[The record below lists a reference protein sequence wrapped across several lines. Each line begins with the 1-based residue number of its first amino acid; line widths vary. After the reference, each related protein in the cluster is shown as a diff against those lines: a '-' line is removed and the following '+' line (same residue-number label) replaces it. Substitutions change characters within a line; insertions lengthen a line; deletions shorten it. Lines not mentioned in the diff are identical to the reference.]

1 MASHSMISRLLG
13 PGFTLLLSAF
23 LLIASVL
30 LSRAAG
36 NDELF
41 GDFYSALIL
50 LNVIGIS
57 LLALMSAFQIW
68 RLIGQF
74 RARVLGSRLT
84 LRFVGTF
91 AVLALIP
98 LAVVY
103 YFAVQ
108 FLSRGIDSWFDVQI
122 EQALDDALLLGRS
135 SLESIKLDV
144 VDQLRDDA
152 DNIQRAESNFEV
164 FQLLDELRQANDFEE
179 MSLHSMSGEILASS
193 SRDSISLIPDVPDER
208 VIRQLRQGKVYSEI
222 EPIAGG
228 GLQLRVAIRMAG
240 RQVGEIGRVL
250 QILNPLPLRYSRLA
264 ESVESASAEYEKLQY
279 LRRPLTFSFVLTLS
293 LVTLMTLLI
302 ALLIAIY
309 LARRLVAPLRD
320 LAEGTQAVAQGD
332 YGKQLPVTSGDELG
346 VLVSS
351 FNRMTQE
358 ISSAQTAVRNSQFEA
373 EKQSAYLETVLAHL
387 SAGVMS
393 FDGARQLRTHNAA
406 AERILHTLLGSFVES
421 SIAEMIKALPTIEPL
436 LNMIDQG
443 ISDDV
448 SEWQKEISINS
459 PLGQQTLVCSGT
471 KLSGAETESGCV
483 VVFDDATALIKAQR
497 DAAWGEVARRLAH
510 EIKNPLTPIQ
520 LSAERIRRRY
530 LDKVEK
536 DDREILDRATRTI
549 TQQVESM
556 KSMVNAF
563 SDYAQPVISRPKRL
577 DINTLIRDITELHI
591 AHLTKIRFLF
601 DLADDLPLVMTDP
614 AGIRQV
620 LNNLIIN
627 ASDALGDKGGE
638 LKLRTRIDPVKDN
651 LLVLELQDNGP
662 GFPAELLDRIFE
674 PYVTT
679 KTSGSGLGLP
689 ISRRIIEENSGT
701 MRAANL
707 PKGGAVVII
716 QLPVTPSQ
724 GTSIDER
731 QGKRE

>member
-1 MASHSMISRLLG
+1 MISRLLG

-30 LSRAAG
+30 LSRAAV

-74 RARVLGSRLT
+74 RAKVLGSRLT

-135 SLESIKLDV
+135 SLESIKFDV
-144 VDQLRDDA
+144 VDQLHDDA
-152 DNIQRAESNFEV
+152 DKLRNAESNFEI
-164 FQLLDELRQANDFEE
+164 FLLLEELRQASDFDE

-193 SRDSISLIPDVPDER
+193 SKDSISLIPDVPDQR
-208 VIRQLRQGKVYSEI
+208 VIRRLREGDVYSEI
-222 EPIAGG
+222 EPIASGG
-228 GLQLRVAIRMAG
+228 MQLRVAVLISG
-240 RQVGEIGRVL
+240 QQVGDTDRVL
-250 QILNPLPLRYSRLA
+250 QVLDPLPLPYSRLG
-264 ESVESASAEYEKLQY
+264 ENVESASAEYEKLQY

-387 SAGVMS
+387 SSGVMS
-393 FDGARQLRTHNAA
+393 FDNNRQLRTHNAA
-406 AERILHTLLGSFVES
+406 AERILHTLLGTFVES
-421 SIAEMIKALPTIEPL
+421 SIAEMIKALPAAEPL

-471 KLSGAETESGCV
+471 KLSGTETESGCV

-530 LDKVEK
+530 LDKIEK

-549 TQQVESM
+549 AQQVESM

-563 SDYAQPVISRPKRL
+563 SDYAQPVISRPRRL
-577 DINTLIRDITELHI
+577 DINTLIRDITELHV
-591 AHLTKIRFLF
+591 AHLTRIRFLF
-601 DLADDLPLVMTDP
+601 DLADDLPQIMTDP

-638 LKLRTRIDPVKDN
+638 LKLSTRIDHAKDN

-662 GFPAELLDRIFE
+662 GFPAKLLDRIFE

-689 ISRRIIEENSGT
+689 ISRRIIEENGGT
-701 MRAANL
+701 MRATNL
-707 PKGGAVVII
+707 PKGGAIVII
-716 QLPVTPSQ
+716 HLPVAQSQ
-724 GTSIDER
+724 GASIDDR

>member
-1 MASHSMISRLLG
+1 MISRLLG
-13 PGFTLLLSAF
+13 PSFTLLLSAF

-50 LNVIGIS
+50 LNVVGIS

-74 RARVLGSRLT
+74 RAKVLGSRLT

-152 DNIQRAESNFEV
+152 DKIERAESNFEV
-164 FQLLDELRQANDFEE
+164 FQLLDELRQANNFEE
-179 MSLHSMSGEILASS
+179 MSLHSLSGEILASS
-193 SRDSISLIPDVPDER
+193 SRDSISLIPDVPDKR

-228 GLQLRVAIRMAG
+228 GLQLRVAIRIAG
-240 RQVGEIGRVL
+240 REVGNIDRVL
-250 QILNPLPLRYSRLA
+250 QVLDPLPLRYSRLG

-358 ISSAQTAVRNSQFEA
+358 ISSAQTEVRNSQYEA

-387 SAGVMS
+387 SSGVMS
-393 FDGARQLRTHNAA
+393 FDNDRRLRTHNAA
-406 AERILHTLLGSFVES
+406 AERILHTVLDTFVES
-421 SIAEMIKALPTIEPL
+421 SIFEMIKALPSAEPL
-436 LNMIDQG
+436 LNMIDQS
-443 ISDDV
+443 INDDV
-448 SEWQKEISINS
+448 SEWQKEIRINS
-459 PLGQQTLVCSGT
+459 PLGPQTLVCSGT
-471 KLSGAETESGCV
+471 KLSGTKSESGYV

-530 LDKVEK
+530 LDKIEE

-549 TQQVESM
+549 VQQVESM

-577 DINTLIRDITELHI
+577 DINMLILDITELHVT
-591 AHLTKIRFLF
+591 HLTRIRFLF

-638 LKLRTRIDPVKDN
+638 LILRTRINLVNDN
-651 LLVLELQDNGP
+651 ILILELQDNGP
-662 GFPAELLDRIFE
+662 GFPADLLDRIFE

-689 ISRRIIEENSGT
+689 ISRRIIEESGGAI
-701 MRAANL
+701 RATNL

-716 QLPVTPSQ
+716 HLPVTQ
-724 GTSIDER
+724 D
-731 QGKRE
+731 

>member
-1 MASHSMISRLLG
+1 MISRLLG

-152 DNIQRAESNFEV
+152 DKIQRAESNFEV

-240 RQVGEIGRVL
+240 RQVGDIGRVL
-250 QILNPLPLRYSRLA
+250 QVLDPLPLRYSRLA

-387 SAGVMS
+387 SSGVMS

-406 AERILHTLLGSFVES
+406 AERILHTLLGTFVES
-421 SIAEMIKALPTIEPL
+421 SIAEMIKALPTVEPL

-483 VVFDDATALIKAQR
+483 VVFDDATTLIKAQR

-549 TQQVESM
+549 AQQVESM

-591 AHLTKIRFLF
+591 AHLTRIRFLF

>member
-1 MASHSMISRLLG
+1 MISRLLG

-152 DNIQRAESNFEV
+152 DKIQRAESNFEV

-250 QILNPLPLRYSRLA
+250 QVLNPLPLRYSRLA

-387 SAGVMS
+387 SSGVMS

-406 AERILHTLLGSFVES
+406 AERILHTLLGTFVES
-421 SIAEMIKALPTIEPL
+421 SIAEMIKALPAVEPL

-549 TQQVESM
+549 AQQVESM

-563 SDYAQPVISRPKRL
+563 SDYAQPVISRPRRL
-577 DINTLIRDITELHI
+577 DINTLIRDITELHV
-591 AHLTKIRFLF
+591 AHLTRIRFLF

-638 LKLRTRIDPVKDN
+638 LKLSTRIDPVKDN

-689 ISRRIIEENSGT
+689 ISRRIIEENGGT
-701 MRAANL
+701 MRATNL

>member
-1 MASHSMISRLLG
+1 MISRLLG

-30 LSRAAG
+30 LSRAAV

-50 LNVIGIS
+50 LNVIGIG
-57 LLALMSAFQIW
+57 LLALMNAFQIW

-74 RARVLGSRLT
+74 RAKVLGSRLT

-91 AVLALIP
+91 AVLSLIP

-135 SLESIKLDV
+135 SLESIKFDV
-144 VDQLRDDA
+144 VDQLHDDA
-152 DNIQRAESNFEV
+152 DKLRNAESNFEI
-164 FQLLDELRQANDFEE
+164 FLLLEELRQASDFDE

-193 SRDSISLIPDVPDER
+193 SKDSISLIPDVPDQR
-208 VIRQLRQGKVYSEI
+208 VIRRLREGDVYSEI

-228 GLQLRVAIRMAG
+228 GMQLRVAVLIAG
-240 RQVGEIGRVL
+240 QQVGDTDRVL
-250 QILNPLPLRYSRLA
+250 QVLDPLPLPYSRLG
-264 ESVESASAEYEKLQY
+264 ENVESASAEYEKLQY

-302 ALLIAIY
+302 ALLVAIY
-309 LARRLVAPLRD
+309 LARRLVAPLRE

-387 SAGVMS
+387 SSGVMS
-393 FDGARQLRTHNAA
+393 FDNNRQLRTYNAA
-406 AERILHTLLGSFVES
+406 AERILHTLLGTFVES
-421 SIAEMIKALPTIEPL
+421 SIAEMIKALPAAEPL
-436 LNMIDQG
+436 LSMIDQG

-459 PLGQQTLVCSGT
+459 PVGQQTLVCSGT
-471 KLSGAETESGCV
+471 KLSGTETESGCV

-530 LDKVEK
+530 LDKIEK

-549 TQQVESM
+549 AQQVESM

-563 SDYAQPVISRPKRL
+563 SDYAQPVISRPRRL
-577 DINTLIRDITELHI
+577 DINTLIRDITELHVT
-591 AHLTKIRFLF
+591 HLTRIRFLF
-601 DLADDLPLVMTDP
+601 DLADDLPQIMTDP

-638 LKLRTRIDPVKDN
+638 LKLSTRIDHAKDN

-662 GFPAELLDRIFE
+662 GFPAKLLDRIFE

-689 ISRRIIEENSGT
+689 ISRRIIEENGGT
-701 MRAANL
+701 MRATNL
-707 PKGGAVVII
+707 PKGGAIVII
-716 QLPVTPSQ
+716 HLPVAQSQ
-724 GTSIDER
+724 GASIDDR

>member
-152 DNIQRAESNFEV
+152 DKIQRAESNFEV

-228 GLQLRVAIRMAG
+228 GLQLRVAIRMSG
-240 RQVGEIGRVL
+240 RQVGDIGRVL
-250 QILNPLPLRYSRLA
+250 QVLDPLPLRYSRLA

-387 SAGVMS
+387 SSGVMS
-393 FDGARQLRTHNAA
+393 FDSNRQLRTHNAA
-406 AERILHTLLGSFVES
+406 AERILHTLLGTFVES
-421 SIAEMIKALPTIEPL
+421 SIAEMIKALPAAEPL
-436 LNMIDQG
+436 LNMIGQG

-549 TQQVESM
+549 AQQVESM

-563 SDYAQPVISRPKRL
+563 SDYAQPVISRPRRL
-577 DINTLIRDITELHI
+577 DINTLIRDITELHV
-591 AHLTKIRFLF
+591 AHLTRIRFLF

-638 LKLRTRIDPVKDN
+638 LKLSTRIDYAKDN

>member
-1 MASHSMISRLLG
+1 MISRLLG

-84 LRFVGTF
+84 LRFVGAF

-293 LVTLMTLLI
+293 LVALMTLLI

-387 SAGVMS
+387 SSGVMS

-406 AERILHTLLGSFVES
+406 AERILHTLLGTFVES
-421 SIAEMIKALPTIEPL
+421 SIAEMIKALPTVEPL

-591 AHLTKIRFLF
+591 AHLTRIRFLF

>member
-1 MASHSMISRLLG
+1 MISRLLG

-74 RARVLGSRLT
+74 RAKVLGSRLT

-152 DNIQRAESNFEV
+152 DKIQRAESNFEV

-208 VIRQLRQGKVYSEI
+208 VIRQLRQGRVYSEI

-228 GLQLRVAIRMAG
+228 GLQLRVAIRIAG
-240 RQVGEIGRVL
+240 RQVRDIDRVL
-250 QILNPLPLRYSRLA
+250 QVLDPLPLRYSRLG

-387 SAGVMS
+387 SSGVMS
-393 FDGARQLRTHNAA
+393 FDNNRQLRTHNAA
-406 AERILHTLLGSFVES
+406 AERILHTLLGTFVES
-421 SIAEMIKALPTIEPL
+421 SIAEMIKALPAAEPL

-471 KLSGAETESGCV
+471 KLSGTETESGCV

-530 LDKVEK
+530 LDKIEK

-549 TQQVESM
+549 AQQVESM

-563 SDYAQPVISRPKRL
+563 SDYAQPVISRPRRL
-577 DINTLIRDITELHI
+577 DVNTLIRDITELHV
-591 AHLTKIRFLF
+591 AHLTRIRFLF
-601 DLADDLPLVMTDP
+601 DLADDLPQIMTDP

-638 LKLRTRIDPVKDN
+638 LKLSTRIDHAKDN

-662 GFPAELLDRIFE
+662 GFPAKLLDRIFE

-689 ISRRIIEENSGT
+689 ISRRIIEENGGT
-701 MRAANL
+701 MRATNL

-716 QLPVTPSQ
+716 HLPVAQSQ
-724 GTSIDER
+724 GASIDDR

>member
-1 MASHSMISRLLG
+1 MISRLLG

-358 ISSAQTAVRNSQFEA
+358 ISSAQTAVRTSQFEA

-387 SAGVMS
+387 SSGVMS

-406 AERILHTLLGSFVES
+406 AERILHTLLGTFVES
-421 SIAEMIKALPTIEPL
+421 SIAEMIKALPAVEPL

-483 VVFDDATALIKAQR
+483 VVFDDATTLIKAQR

-549 TQQVESM
+549 AQQVESM

-563 SDYAQPVISRPKRL
+563 SDYAQPVISRPRRL
-577 DINTLIRDITELHI
+577 DINTLIRDITDLHV
-591 AHLTKIRFLF
+591 AHLTRIRFLF
-601 DLADDLPLVMTDP
+601 DLADNLPLVMTDP

-662 GFPAELLDRIFE
+662 GFPAKLLDRIFE

>member
-1 MASHSMISRLLG
+1 MISRLLG

-152 DNIQRAESNFEV
+152 DKIQRAESNFEV

-240 RQVGEIGRVL
+240 RQVGDIGRVL
-250 QILNPLPLRYSRLA
+250 QVLDPLPLRYSRLA

-358 ISSAQTAVRNSQFEA
+358 ISSAQTAVRTSQFEA

-387 SAGVMS
+387 SSGVMS

-406 AERILHTLLGSFVES
+406 AERILHTLLGTFVES
-421 SIAEMIKALPTIEPL
+421 SIAEMIKALPAAEPL

-549 TQQVESM
+549 AQQVESM

-591 AHLTKIRFLF
+591 AHLTRIRFLF

-638 LKLRTRIDPVKDN
+638 LKLSTRIDPVKDN

>member
-1 MASHSMISRLLG
+1 MISQLLG

-50 LNVIGIS
+50 LNVIGIG

-152 DNIQRAESNFEV
+152 DKIQNAGSSFEV
-164 FQLLDELRQANDFEE
+164 FQLLDELRQASDFEE
-179 MSLHSMSGEILASS
+179 MSLHSMSGKILASS
-193 SRDSISLIPDVPDER
+193 SKDAISLIPNVPDER
-208 VIRQLRQGKVYSEI
+208 VIRQLRQGKVYSEM

-228 GLQLRVAIRMAG
+228 GLQLRVAIRITG
-240 RQVGEIGRVL
+240 RQVGDTDRVL
-250 QILNPLPLRYSRLA
+250 LVIDPLPLRYSRLGQ
-264 ESVESASAEYEKLQY
+264 SVEAAYAEYEKLQY

-302 ALLIAIY
+302 SLLIAIY

-358 ISSAQTAVRNSQFEA
+358 ISSAQTAVRNSQIEA
-373 EKQSAYLETVLAHL
+373 EKQRAYLETVLAHL
-387 SAGVMS
+387 SSGVMS
-393 FDGARQLRTHNAA
+393 FDSHRQLRTHNAA
-406 AERILHTLLGSFVES
+406 AERILHTPLGTFVES
-421 SIAEMIKALPTIEPL
+421 SIAEMINALPTAKPL

-459 PLGQQTLVCSGT
+459 PLGPQTLVCSST
-471 KLSGAETESGCV
+471 KLSGTETESGCV

-530 LDKVEK
+530 LDKIEK

-549 TQQVESM
+549 VQQVESM
-556 KSMVNAF
+556 KSMVDAF
-563 SDYAQPVISRPKRL
+563 SDYAQPVNSRPKCL

-601 DLADDLPLVMTDP
+601 DLTDDLPLVMTDP
-614 AGIRQV
+614 TGVRQV

-638 LKLRTRIDPVKDN
+638 LKLSTRIDHANDN
-651 LLVLELQDNGP
+651 FLVLELQDNGP

-679 KTSGSGLGLP
+679 KISGSGLGLP
-689 ISRRIIEENSGT
+689 ISRRIIEENGGT
-701 MRAANL
+701 MRATNL

-716 QLPVTPSQ
+716 HLPVTQSQ

>member
-1 MASHSMISRLLG
+1 MISRLLG

-74 RARVLGSRLT
+74 RAKVLGSRLT

-152 DNIQRAESNFEV
+152 DKIQRAESNFEV

-208 VIRQLRQGKVYSEI
+208 VIRQLRQGRVYSEI

-228 GLQLRVAIRMAG
+228 GLQLRVAIRIAG
-240 RQVGEIGRVL
+240 RQVRDIDRVL
-250 QILNPLPLRYSRLA
+250 QVLDPLPLRYSRLG

-387 SAGVMS
+387 SSGVMS
-393 FDGARQLRTHNAA
+393 FDNNRQLRTHNAA
-406 AERILHTLLGSFVES
+406 AERILHTLLGTFVES
-421 SIAEMIKALPTIEPL
+421 SIAEMIKALPAAEPL

-471 KLSGAETESGCV
+471 KLSGTETESGCV

-530 LDKVEK
+530 LDKIEK

-549 TQQVESM
+549 AQQVESM

-563 SDYAQPVISRPKRL
+563 SDYAQPVISRPRRL
-577 DINTLIRDITELHI
+577 DINTLIRDITELHV
-591 AHLTKIRFLF
+591 AHLTRIRFLF

-662 GFPAELLDRIFE
+662 GFPVELLDRIFE

-689 ISRRIIEENSGT
+689 ISRRIIEENGGT
-701 MRAANL
+701 MRATNL

-716 QLPVTPSQ
+716 HLPVAQSQ
-724 GTSIDER
+724 GASIDDR

>member
-1 MASHSMISRLLG
+1 MISRLLG

-152 DNIQRAESNFEV
+152 DKIQRAESNFEV

-240 RQVGEIGRVL
+240 RQVGDIGRVL
-250 QILNPLPLRYSRLA
+250 QVLDPLPLRYSRLA

-293 LVTLMTLLI
+293 LVALMTLLI

-387 SAGVMS
+387 SSGVMS

-406 AERILHTLLGSFVES
+406 AERILHTLLGTFVES
-421 SIAEMIKALPTIEPL
+421 SIAEMIKALPAAEPL

-549 TQQVESM
+549 AQQVESM

-591 AHLTKIRFLF
+591 AHLTRIRFLF

-638 LKLRTRIDPVKDN
+638 LKLSTRIDPVKDS

-689 ISRRIIEENSGT
+689 ISRRIIEENGGT
-701 MRAANL
+701 MRATNL

>member
-1 MASHSMISRLLG
+1 MISRLLG

-23 LLIASVL
+23 LLIASIL

-41 GDFYSALIL
+41 GDFYTALIL

-152 DNIQRAESNFEV
+152 DKIQRAESNFEV

-240 RQVGEIGRVL
+240 RQVGDIGRVL
-250 QILNPLPLRYSRLA
+250 QVLDPLPLRYSRLA

-373 EKQSAYLETVLAHL
+373 EKQRAYLETVLAHL
-387 SAGVMS
+387 SSGVMS
-393 FDGARQLRTHNAA
+393 FDGDRQLRTHNAA
-406 AERILHTLLGSFVES
+406 AERILHTLLGTFVES
-421 SIAEMIKALPTIEPL
+421 SIAEMIKALPAVEPL

-530 LDKVEK
+530 LDKIEK

-563 SDYAQPVISRPKRL
+563 SDYAQPVISRPRRL
-577 DINTLIRDITELHI
+577 DINMLIRDITELHV
-591 AHLTKIRFLF
+591 AHLTRIRFLF

-638 LKLRTRIDPVKDN
+638 LKLSTRIDYAKDN

-689 ISRRIIEENSGT
+689 ISRRIIEENGGT
-701 MRAANL
+701 MRATNL
-707 PKGGAVVII
+707 PEGGAVVII
-716 QLPVTPSQ
+716 HLPVTQSQ

>member
-1 MASHSMISRLLG
+1 MISRLLG

-152 DNIQRAESNFEV
+152 DKIQRAESNFEV

-240 RQVGEIGRVL
+240 RQVGDIGRVL
-250 QILNPLPLRYSRLA
+250 QVLDPLPLRYSRLA

-358 ISSAQTAVRNSQFEA
+358 ISSAQTAVRTSQFEA

-387 SAGVMS
+387 SSGVMS

-406 AERILHTLLGSFVES
+406 AERILHTLLGTFVES
-421 SIAEMIKALPTIEPL
+421 SIAEMIKALPAAEPL

-549 TQQVESM
+549 AQQVESM

-563 SDYAQPVISRPKRL
+563 SDYAQPVISRPRRL
-577 DINTLIRDITELHI
+577 DINTLIRDITELHV
-591 AHLTKIRFLF
+591 AHLTRIRFLF

-638 LKLRTRIDPVKDN
+638 LKLSTRIDHVKDN

-689 ISRRIIEENSGT
+689 ISRRIIEENGGT
-701 MRAANL
+701 MRATNL

>member
-1 MASHSMISRLLG
+1 MISRLLG

-152 DNIQRAESNFEV
+152 DKIQRAESNFEV

-240 RQVGEIGRVL
+240 RQVGDIGRVL
-250 QILNPLPLRYSRLA
+250 QVLDPLPLRYSRLA

-293 LVTLMTLLI
+293 LVALMTLLI

-387 SAGVMS
+387 SSGVMS

-406 AERILHTLLGSFVES
+406 AERILHTLLGTFVES
-421 SIAEMIKALPTIEPL
+421 SIAEMIKALPAAEPL

-549 TQQVESM
+549 AQQVESM

-591 AHLTKIRFLF
+591 AHLTRIRFLF

-638 LKLRTRIDPVKDN
+638 LKLSTRIDPVKDN

-689 ISRRIIEENSGT
+689 ISRRIIEENGGT
-701 MRAANL
+701 MRATNL

>member
-1 MASHSMISRLLG
+1 MISRLLG

-152 DNIQRAESNFEV
+152 DKIQRAESNFEV

-240 RQVGEIGRVL
+240 RQVGDIGRVL
-250 QILNPLPLRYSRLA
+250 QVLDPLPLRYSRLA

-387 SAGVMS
+387 SSGVMS

-406 AERILHTLLGSFVES
+406 AERILHTLLGTFVES
-421 SIAEMIKALPTIEPL
+421 SIAEMIKALPAVEPL

-549 TQQVESM
+549 AQQVESM

-563 SDYAQPVISRPKRL
+563 SDYAQPVISRPRRL
-577 DINTLIRDITELHI
+577 DINMLIRDITELHV
-591 AHLTKIRFLF
+591 AHLTRIKFLF
-601 DLADDLPLVMTDP
+601 DLADDLPPVMTDP

-638 LKLRTRIDPVKDN
+638 LKLSTQIDYAKDN
-651 LLVLELQDNGP
+651 ILVLELQDNGP

-701 MRAANL
+701 MRATNL

>member
-1 MASHSMISRLLG
+1 MISRLLG

-152 DNIQRAESNFEV
+152 DKIQRAESNFEV

-387 SAGVMS
+387 SSGVMS

-406 AERILHTLLGSFVES
+406 AERILHTLLGTFVES
-421 SIAEMIKALPTIEPL
+421 SIAEMIKALPAVEPL

-549 TQQVESM
+549 AQQVESM

-563 SDYAQPVISRPKRL
+563 SDYAQPVISRPRRL
-577 DINTLIRDITELHI
+577 DINTLIRDITELHV
-591 AHLTKIRFLF
+591 AHLTRIRFLF

-638 LKLRTRIDPVKDN
+638 LKLSTRIDPVKDN

-689 ISRRIIEENSGT
+689 ISRRIIEENGGT
-701 MRAANL
+701 MRATNL

>member
-1 MASHSMISRLLG
+1 MISRLLG

-152 DNIQRAESNFEV
+152 DKIQRAESNFEV

-240 RQVGEIGRVL
+240 RQVGDIGRVL
-250 QILNPLPLRYSRLA
+250 QVLDPLPLRYSRLA

-387 SAGVMS
+387 SSGVMS

-406 AERILHTLLGSFVES
+406 AERILHTLLGTFVES
-421 SIAEMIKALPTIEPL
+421 SIAEMIKALPAVEPL

-549 TQQVESM
+549 AQQVESM

-563 SDYAQPVISRPKRL
+563 SDYAQPVISRPRRL
-577 DINTLIRDITELHI
+577 DINTLIRDITELHV
-591 AHLTKIRFLF
+591 AHLTRIRFLF

-638 LKLRTRIDPVKDN
+638 LKLSTRIDPVKDN

>member
-1 MASHSMISRLLG
+1 MISRLLG

-84 LRFVGTF
+84 LRFVGAF

-387 SAGVMS
+387 SSGVMS
-393 FDGARQLRTHNAA
+393 FDNNRQLRTHNAA
-406 AERILHTLLGSFVES
+406 AERILHTLLGTFVES
-421 SIAEMIKALPTIEPL
+421 SIAEMIKALPTVEPL

-483 VVFDDATALIKAQR
+483 VVFDDATTLIKAQR

-591 AHLTKIRFLF
+591 AHLTRIRFLF
-601 DLADDLPLVMTDP
+601 DLADDLPQIMTDP

-638 LKLRTRIDPVKDN
+638 LKLSTRIDHAKDN

-662 GFPAELLDRIFE
+662 GFPAKLLDRIFE

>member
-1 MASHSMISRLLG
+1 MISRLLG

-30 LSRAAG
+30 LSRAAV

-74 RARVLGSRLT
+74 RAKVLGSRLT

-91 AVLALIP
+91 AVLSLIP

-135 SLESIKLDV
+135 SLESIKFDV
-144 VDQLRDDA
+144 VDQLHDDA
-152 DNIQRAESNFEV
+152 DKLRNAESNFEI
-164 FQLLDELRQANDFEE
+164 FLLLEELRQASDFDE

-193 SRDSISLIPDVPDER
+193 SKDSISLIPDVPDQR
-208 VIRQLRQGKVYSEI
+208 VIRRLREGDVYSEI

-228 GLQLRVAIRMAG
+228 GMQLRVAVLIAG
-240 RQVGEIGRVL
+240 QQVGDTDRVL
-250 QILNPLPLRYSRLA
+250 QVLDPLPLPYSRLG
-264 ESVESASAEYEKLQY
+264 ENVESASAEYEKLQY

-309 LARRLVAPLRD
+309 LARRLVAPLRE

-387 SAGVMS
+387 SSGVMS
-393 FDGARQLRTHNAA
+393 FDNNRQLRTHNAA
-406 AERILHTLLGSFVES
+406 AERILHTLLGTFVES
-421 SIAEMIKALPTIEPL
+421 SIVEMIKALPAAEPL

-471 KLSGAETESGCV
+471 KLSGTETESGCV

-530 LDKVEK
+530 LDKIEK

-549 TQQVESM
+549 AQQVESM

-563 SDYAQPVISRPKRL
+563 SDYAQPVISRPRRL
-577 DINTLIRDITELHI
+577 DINTLIRDITELHVT
-591 AHLTKIRFLF
+591 HLTRIRFLF
-601 DLADDLPLVMTDP
+601 DLADDLPQIMTDP

-638 LKLRTRIDPVKDN
+638 LKLSTRIDHAKDN

-662 GFPAELLDRIFE
+662 GFPAKLLDRIFE

-689 ISRRIIEENSGT
+689 ISRRIIEENGGT
-701 MRAANL
+701 MRATNL
-707 PKGGAVVII
+707 PKGGAIVII
-716 QLPVTPSQ
+716 HLPVAQSQ
-724 GTSIDER
+724 GASKDDR

>member
-1 MASHSMISRLLG
+1 MISRLLG

-152 DNIQRAESNFEV
+152 DKIQRAESNFEV

-240 RQVGEIGRVL
+240 RQVGDIGRVL
-250 QILNPLPLRYSRLA
+250 QVLDPLPLRYSRLG
-264 ESVESASAEYEKLQY
+264 ESIESASAEYEKLQY

-358 ISSAQTAVRNSQFEA
+358 ISSAQTAVRTSQFEA

-387 SAGVMS
+387 SSGVMS

-406 AERILHTLLGSFVES
+406 AERILHTLLGTFVES
-421 SIAEMIKALPTIEPL
+421 SIAEMIKALPAVEPL

-549 TQQVESM
+549 AQQVESM

-591 AHLTKIRFLF
+591 AHLTRIRFLF

-638 LKLRTRIDPVKDN
+638 LKLSTRIDPVKDN

-689 ISRRIIEENSGT
+689 ISRRIIEENGGT

>member
-1 MASHSMISRLLG
+1 MISRLLG

-152 DNIQRAESNFEV
+152 DKIQRAESNFEV

-387 SAGVMS
+387 SSGVMS

-406 AERILHTLLGSFVES
+406 AERILHTLLGTFVES
-421 SIAEMIKALPTIEPL
+421 SIAEMIKALPTVEPL

-549 TQQVESM
+549 AQQVESM

-591 AHLTKIRFLF
+591 AHLTRIRFLF

>member
-1 MASHSMISRLLG
+1 MISRLLG

-74 RARVLGSRLT
+74 RAKVLGSRLT

-152 DNIQRAESNFEV
+152 DKIQRADSNFEV

-208 VIRQLRQGKVYSEI
+208 VIRQLRQGRVYSEI

-228 GLQLRVAIRMAG
+228 GLQLRVAIRIAG
-240 RQVGEIGRVL
+240 RQVRDIDRVL
-250 QILNPLPLRYSRLA
+250 QVLDPLPLRYSRLG

-387 SAGVMS
+387 SSGVMS
-393 FDGARQLRTHNAA
+393 FDNNRQLRTHNAA
-406 AERILHTLLGSFVES
+406 AERILHTLLGTFVES
-421 SIAEMIKALPTIEPL
+421 SIAEMIKALPAAEPL

-471 KLSGAETESGCV
+471 KLSGTETESGCV

-530 LDKVEK
+530 LDKIEK

-549 TQQVESM
+549 AQQVESM

-563 SDYAQPVISRPKRL
+563 SDYAQPVISRPRRL
-577 DINTLIRDITELHI
+577 DVNTLIRDITELHV
-591 AHLTKIRFLF
+591 AHLTRIRFLF
-601 DLADDLPLVMTDP
+601 DLADDLPQIMTDP

-638 LKLRTRIDPVKDN
+638 LKLSTRIDHAKDN

-662 GFPAELLDRIFE
+662 GFPAKLLDRIFE

-689 ISRRIIEENSGT
+689 ISRRIIEENGGT
-701 MRAANL
+701 MRATNL

-716 QLPVTPSQ
+716 HLPVGQSQ
-724 GTSIDER
+724 GASIDDR

>member
-1 MASHSMISRLLG
+1 MISRLLG

-30 LSRAAG
+30 LSRAAV

-50 LNVIGIS
+50 LNVIGIG
-57 LLALMSAFQIW
+57 LLALMNAFQIW

-74 RARVLGSRLT
+74 RAKVLGSRLT

-91 AVLALIP
+91 AVLSLIP

-135 SLESIKLDV
+135 SLESIKFDV
-144 VDQLRDDA
+144 VDQLHDDA
-152 DNIQRAESNFEV
+152 DKLRNAESNFEI
-164 FQLLDELRQANDFEE
+164 FLLLEELRQASDFDE

-193 SRDSISLIPDVPDER
+193 SKDSISLIPDVPDQR
-208 VIRQLRQGKVYSEI
+208 VIRRLREGDVYSEI

-228 GLQLRVAIRMAG
+228 GMQLRVAVLIAG
-240 RQVGEIGRVL
+240 QQVGDTDRVL
-250 QILNPLPLRYSRLA
+250 QVLDPLPLPYSRLG
-264 ESVESASAEYEKLQY
+264 ENVESASAEYEKLQY

-302 ALLIAIY
+302 ALLVAIY
-309 LARRLVAPLRD
+309 LARRLVAPLRE

-387 SAGVMS
+387 SSGVMS
-393 FDGARQLRTHNAA
+393 FDNNRQLRTYNAA
-406 AERILHTLLGSFVES
+406 AERILHTLLGTFVES
-421 SIAEMIKALPTIEPL
+421 SIAKMIKALPAAEPL
-436 LNMIDQG
+436 LSMIDQG

-471 KLSGAETESGCV
+471 KLSGTETESGCV

-530 LDKVEK
+530 LDKIEK

-549 TQQVESM
+549 AQQVESM

-563 SDYAQPVISRPKRL
+563 SDYAQPVISRPRRL
-577 DINTLIRDITELHI
+577 DINTLIRDITELHVT
-591 AHLTKIRFLF
+591 HLTRIRFLF
-601 DLADDLPLVMTDP
+601 DLADDLPQIMTDP

-638 LKLRTRIDPVKDN
+638 LKLSTRIDHAKDN

-662 GFPAELLDRIFE
+662 GFPAKLLDRIFE

-689 ISRRIIEENSGT
+689 ISRRIIEENGGT
-701 MRAANL
+701 MRATNL
-707 PKGGAVVII
+707 PKGGAIVII
-716 QLPVTPSQ
+716 HLPVAQSQ
-724 GTSIDER
+724 GASIDDR

>member
-1 MASHSMISRLLG
+1 MISRLLG

-74 RARVLGSRLT
+74 RAKVLGSRLT

-152 DNIQRAESNFEV
+152 DKIQRAESNFEV

-208 VIRQLRQGKVYSEI
+208 VIRQLRQGRVYSEI

-228 GLQLRVAIRMAG
+228 GLQLRVAIRIAG
-240 RQVGEIGRVL
+240 RQVRDIDRVL
-250 QILNPLPLRYSRLA
+250 QVLDPLPLRYSRLG

-387 SAGVMS
+387 SSGVMS
-393 FDGARQLRTHNAA
+393 FDNNRQLRTHNAA
-406 AERILHTLLGSFVES
+406 AERILHTLLGTFVES
-421 SIAEMIKALPTIEPL
+421 SIAEMIKALPAAEPL

-471 KLSGAETESGCV
+471 KLSGTETESGCV

-530 LDKVEK
+530 LDKIEK

-549 TQQVESM
+549 AQQVESM

-563 SDYAQPVISRPKRL
+563 SDYAQPVISRPRRL
-577 DINTLIRDITELHI
+577 DINTLIRDITELHVT
-591 AHLTKIRFLF
+591 HLTRIRFLF
-601 DLADDLPLVMTDP
+601 DLADDLPQIMTDP

-638 LKLRTRIDPVKDN
+638 LKLSTRIDHAKDN

-662 GFPAELLDRIFE
+662 GFPAKLLDRIFE

-689 ISRRIIEENSGT
+689 ISRRIIEENGGT
-701 MRAANL
+701 MRATNL

-716 QLPVTPSQ
+716 HLPVAQSQ
-724 GTSIDER
+724 GASIDDR

>member
-1 MASHSMISRLLG
+1 MISRLLG

-74 RARVLGSRLT
+74 RAKVLGSRLT

-358 ISSAQTAVRNSQFEA
+358 ISSAQTAVRTSQFEA

-406 AERILHTLLGSFVES
+406 AERILHTLLGTFVES
-421 SIAEMIKALPTIEPL
+421 SIAEMTKALPAVEPL

-483 VVFDDATALIKAQR
+483 VVFDDATTLIKAQR

-591 AHLTKIRFLF
+591 AHLTRIRFLF

>member
-1 MASHSMISRLLG
+1 MISQLLG

-50 LNVIGIS
+50 LNVIGIG

-152 DNIQRAESNFEV
+152 DKIQNAGSSFEV
-164 FQLLDELRQANDFEE
+164 FQLLDELRQASDFEE
-179 MSLHSMSGEILASS
+179 MSLHSMSGKILASS
-193 SRDSISLIPDVPDER
+193 SKDAISLIPNVPDER
-208 VIRQLRQGKVYSEI
+208 VIRQLRQGKVYSEM

-228 GLQLRVAIRMAG
+228 GLQLRVAIRITG
-240 RQVGEIGRVL
+240 RQVGDTDRVL
-250 QILNPLPLRYSRLA
+250 LVIDPLPLRYSRLGQ
-264 ESVESASAEYEKLQY
+264 SVEAAYAEYEKLQY
-279 LRRPLTFSFVLTLS
+279 LRRPLTFSFVLTLT

-302 ALLIAIY
+302 SLLIAIY

-358 ISSAQTAVRNSQFEA
+358 ISSAQTAVRNSQIEA
-373 EKQSAYLETVLAHL
+373 EKQRAYLETVLAHL
-387 SAGVMS
+387 SSGVMS
-393 FDGARQLRTHNAA
+393 FDSHRQLRTHNAA
-406 AERILHTLLGSFVES
+406 AERILHTPLGTFVES
-421 SIAEMIKALPTIEPL
+421 SIAEMINALPTAKPL

-459 PLGQQTLVCSGT
+459 PLGPQTLVCSST
-471 KLSGAETESGCV
+471 KLSGTETESGCV

-530 LDKVEK
+530 LDKIEK

-549 TQQVESM
+549 VQQVESM
-556 KSMVNAF
+556 KSMVDAF
-563 SDYAQPVISRPKRL
+563 SDYAQPVNSRPKCL

-601 DLADDLPLVMTDP
+601 DLTDDLPLVMTDP
-614 AGIRQV
+614 TGVRQV

-638 LKLRTRIDPVKDN
+638 LKLSTRIDHANDN
-651 LLVLELQDNGP
+651 FLVLELQDNGP

-679 KTSGSGLGLP
+679 KISGSGLGLP
-689 ISRRIIEENSGT
+689 ISRRIIEENGGT
-701 MRAANL
+701 MRATNL

-716 QLPVTPSQ
+716 HLPVTQSQ

>member
-1 MASHSMISRLLG
+1 MISRLLG

-30 LSRAAG
+30 LSRAAV

-74 RARVLGSRLT
+74 RAKVLGSRLT

-91 AVLALIP
+91 AVLSLIP

-135 SLESIKLDV
+135 SLESIKFDV
-144 VDQLRDDA
+144 VDQLHDDA
-152 DNIQRAESNFEV
+152 DKLRNAESNFEI
-164 FQLLDELRQANDFEE
+164 FLLLEELRQASDFDE

-193 SRDSISLIPDVPDER
+193 SKDSISLIPDVPDQR
-208 VIRQLRQGKVYSEI
+208 VIRRLREGDVYSEI

-228 GLQLRVAIRMAG
+228 GMQLRVAVLIAG
-240 RQVGEIGRVL
+240 QQVGDTDRVL
-250 QILNPLPLRYSRLA
+250 QVLDPLPLPYSRLG
-264 ESVESASAEYEKLQY
+264 ENVESASAEYEKLQY

-309 LARRLVAPLRD
+309 LARRLVAPLRE

-387 SAGVMS
+387 SSGVMS
-393 FDGARQLRTHNAA
+393 FDNNRQLRTHNAA
-406 AERILHTLLGSFVES
+406 AERILHTLLGTFVES
-421 SIAEMIKALPTIEPL
+421 SIAEMIKALPAAEPL
-436 LNMIDQG
+436 LSMIDQG

-471 KLSGAETESGCV
+471 KLSGTETESGCV

-530 LDKVEK
+530 LDKIEK

-549 TQQVESM
+549 AQQVESM

-563 SDYAQPVISRPKRL
+563 SDYAQPVISRPRRL
-577 DINTLIRDITELHI
+577 DINTLIRDITELHVT
-591 AHLTKIRFLF
+591 HLTRIRFLF
-601 DLADDLPLVMTDP
+601 DLADDLPQIMTDP

-638 LKLRTRIDPVKDN
+638 LKLSTRIDHAKDN

-662 GFPAELLDRIFE
+662 GFPAKLLDRIFE

-689 ISRRIIEENSGT
+689 ISRRIIEENGGT
-701 MRAANL
+701 MRATNL
-707 PKGGAVVII
+707 PKGGAIVII
-716 QLPVTPSQ
+716 HLPVAQSQ
-724 GTSIDER
+724 GASIDDR

>member
-1 MASHSMISRLLG
+1 MISRLLG

-152 DNIQRAESNFEV
+152 DKIQRAESNFEV

-240 RQVGEIGRVL
+240 RQVGDIGRVL
-250 QILNPLPLRYSRLA
+250 QVLDPLPLRYSRLA

-358 ISSAQTAVRNSQFEA
+358 ISRAQTAVRTSQFEA

-387 SAGVMS
+387 SSGVMS
-393 FDGARQLRTHNAA
+393 FDGDRQLRTHNAA
-406 AERILHTLLGSFVES
+406 AERILHTLLGTFVES
-421 SIAEMIKALPTIEPL
+421 SIAEMIKALPAAEPL

-549 TQQVESM
+549 AQQVESM

-563 SDYAQPVISRPKRL
+563 SDYAQPVISRPRRL
-577 DINTLIRDITELHI
+577 DINTLIRDITELHV
-591 AHLTKIRFLF
+591 AHLTRIRFLF

-638 LKLRTRIDPVKDN
+638 LKLSTRIDYAKDN

-689 ISRRIIEENSGT
+689 ISRRIIEENGGT
-701 MRAANL
+701 MRATNL
-707 PKGGAVVII
+707 PEGGAVVII
-716 QLPVTPSQ
+716 HLPVTQSQ

>member
-1 MASHSMISRLLG
+1 MISRLLG

-74 RARVLGSRLT
+74 RAKVLGSRLT

-108 FLSRGIDSWFDVQI
+108 FLNRGIDSWFDVQI

-152 DNIQRAESNFEV
+152 DKIQRAESNFEV
-164 FQLLDELRQANDFEE
+164 FQVLDELRQANNFEE
-179 MSLHSMSGEILASS
+179 MSLHSLSGEILASS
-193 SRDSISLIPDVPDER
+193 SRDSTSLIPDVPDER

-228 GLQLRVAIRMAG
+228 GLQLRVAIRIAG
-240 RQVGEIGRVL
+240 RQVGNIDRVL
-250 QILNPLPLRYSRLA
+250 QVLDPLPLRYSRLG

-358 ISSAQTAVRNSQFEA
+358 INSAQTAVRNSQFEA

-387 SAGVMS
+387 SSGVMS
-393 FDGARQLRTHNAA
+393 FDGDRRLRTHNAA
-406 AERILHTLLGSFVES
+406 AERILHTVLDTFVKS
-421 SIAEMIKALPTIEPL
+421 SIVEMIKVLPSAEPL

-443 ISDDV
+443 ISEDV
-448 SEWQKEISINS
+448 SEWQKEIRINS
-459 PLGQQTLVCSGT
+459 PLGPQTLVCSGT
-471 KLSGAETESGCV
+471 KLSGTESESGYV

-497 DAAWGEVARRLAH
+497 DAAWGDVARRLAH

-530 LDKVEK
+530 LDKIEK

-549 TQQVESM
+549 AQQVESM

-577 DINTLIRDITELHI
+577 DINILIQDITELHVT
-591 AHLTKIRFLF
+591 HLTRIRFLF
-601 DLADDLPLVMTDP
+601 DLADGLPLVITDP
-614 AGIRQV
+614 VGIRQV

-638 LKLRTRIDPVKDN
+638 LKLSTRISLVNDN
-651 LLVLELQDNGP
+651 ILVLELEDNGP

-689 ISRRIIEENSGT
+689 ISRRIIEENGGT
-701 MRAANL
+701 IRATNL
-707 PKGGAVVII
+707 PKGGAVII
-716 QLPVTPSQ
+716 IHLPVIQSPA
-724 GTSIDER
+724 TSIDDR

>member
-1 MASHSMISRLLG
+1 MISRLLG

-152 DNIQRAESNFEV
+152 DKIQRAESNFEV

-240 RQVGEIGRVL
+240 RQVGDIGRVL
-250 QILNPLPLRYSRLA
+250 QVLDPLPLRYSRLA

-387 SAGVMS
+387 SSGVMS

-406 AERILHTLLGSFVES
+406 AERILHTLLGTFVES
-421 SIAEMIKALPTIEPL
+421 SIAEMIKALPAAEPL

-549 TQQVESM
+549 AQQVESM

-563 SDYAQPVISRPKRL
+563 SDYAQPVISRPRRL
-577 DINTLIRDITELHI
+577 DINTLIRDITELHV
-591 AHLTKIRFLF
+591 AHLTRIRFLF

-638 LKLRTRIDPVKDN
+638 LKLSTRIDYAKDN

-679 KTSGSGLGLP
+679 KSSGSGLGLP
-689 ISRRIIEENSGT
+689 ISRRIIEENGGT
-701 MRAANL
+701 MRATNL

>member
-1 MASHSMISRLLG
+1 MISRLLG

-152 DNIQRAESNFEV
+152 DKIQRAESNFEV

-240 RQVGEIGRVL
+240 RQVGDIGRVL
-250 QILNPLPLRYSRLA
+250 QVLDPLPLRYSRLA

-387 SAGVMS
+387 SSGVMS

-406 AERILHTLLGSFVES
+406 AERILHTLLGTFVES
-421 SIAEMIKALPTIEPL
+421 SIAEMIKALPAAEPL

-549 TQQVESM
+549 AQQVESM

-591 AHLTKIRFLF
+591 AHLTRIRFLF

-638 LKLRTRIDPVKDN
+638 LKLSTRIDPVKDN

-701 MRAANL
+701 MRATNL

>member
-1 MASHSMISRLLG
+1 MISQLLG

-50 LNVIGIS
+50 LNVIGIG

-152 DNIQRAESNFEV
+152 DKIQNAGSSFEV
-164 FQLLDELRQANDFEE
+164 FQLLDELRQASDFEE
-179 MSLHSMSGEILASS
+179 MSLHSMSGKILASS
-193 SRDSISLIPDVPDER
+193 SKDAISLIPNVPDER
-208 VIRQLRQGKVYSEI
+208 VIRQLRQGKVYSEM

-228 GLQLRVAIRMAG
+228 GLQLRVAIRITG
-240 RQVGEIGRVL
+240 RQVGDTDRVL
-250 QILNPLPLRYSRLA
+250 LVIDPLPLRYSRLGQ
-264 ESVESASAEYEKLQY
+264 SVEAAYAEYEKLQY

-302 ALLIAIY
+302 SLLIAIY

-358 ISSAQTAVRNSQFEA
+358 ISSAQTAVRNSQIEA
-373 EKQSAYLETVLAHL
+373 EKQRAYLETVLAHL
-387 SAGVMS
+387 SSGVMS
-393 FDGARQLRTHNAA
+393 FDSHRQLRTHNAA
-406 AERILHTLLGSFVES
+406 AERILHTPLGTFVES
-421 SIAEMIKALPTIEPL
+421 SIAEMINALPTAKPL
-436 LNMIDQG
+436 LDMIDQG

-459 PLGQQTLVCSGT
+459 PLGPQTLVCSST
-471 KLSGAETESGCV
+471 KLSGTETESGCV

-530 LDKVEK
+530 LDKIEK

-549 TQQVESM
+549 VQQVESM
-556 KSMVNAF
+556 KSMVDAF
-563 SDYAQPVISRPKRL
+563 SDYAQPVNSRPKCL

-601 DLADDLPLVMTDP
+601 DLTDDLPLVMTDP
-614 AGIRQV
+614 TGVRQV

-638 LKLRTRIDPVKDN
+638 LKLSTRIDHANDN
-651 LLVLELQDNGP
+651 FLVLELQDNGP

-679 KTSGSGLGLP
+679 KISGSGLGLP
-689 ISRRIIEENSGT
+689 ISRRIIEENGGT
-701 MRAANL
+701 MRATNL

-716 QLPVTPSQ
+716 HLPVTQSQ

>member
-1 MASHSMISRLLG
+1 MISRLLG

-152 DNIQRAESNFEV
+152 DKIQRAESNFEV

-240 RQVGEIGRVL
+240 RQVGDIGRVL
-250 QILNPLPLRYSRLA
+250 QVLDPLPLRYSRLA

-387 SAGVMS
+387 SSGVMS

-406 AERILHTLLGSFVES
+406 AERILHTLLGTFVES
-421 SIAEMIKALPTIEPL
+421 SIAEMIKALPTVEPL

-483 VVFDDATALIKAQR
+483 VVFDDATTLIKAQR

-549 TQQVESM
+549 AQQVESM

-591 AHLTKIRFLF
+591 AHLTRIRFLF

-638 LKLRTRIDPVKDN
+638 LKLSTRIDPVKDN

>member
-1 MASHSMISRLLG
+1 MISRLLG

-152 DNIQRAESNFEV
+152 DKIQRAESNFEV

-228 GLQLRVAIRMAG
+228 GLQLRVAIRIAG
-240 RQVGEIGRVL
+240 RQVRDIDRVL
-250 QILNPLPLRYSRLA
+250 QVLDPLPLRYSRLG
-264 ESVESASAEYEKLQY
+264 ESIESASAEYEKLQY

-358 ISSAQTAVRNSQFEA
+358 ISSAQTAVRTSQFEA

-387 SAGVMS
+387 SSGVMS

-406 AERILHTLLGSFVES
+406 AERILHTLLGTFVES
-421 SIAEMIKALPTIEPL
+421 SIAEMIKALPAAEPL

-549 TQQVESM
+549 AQQVESM

-563 SDYAQPVISRPKRL
+563 SDYAQPVISRPRRL
-577 DINTLIRDITELHI
+577 DINTLIRDITELHV
-591 AHLTKIRFLF
+591 AHLTRIRFLF

-638 LKLRTRIDPVKDN
+638 LKLSTRIDPVKDN

-689 ISRRIIEENSGT
+689 ISRRIIEENGGT
-701 MRAANL
+701 MRATNL

>member
-1 MASHSMISRLLG
+1 MISRLLG

-84 LRFVGTF
+84 LRFVGAF

-387 SAGVMS
+387 SSGVMS
-393 FDGARQLRTHNAA
+393 FDGDRQLRTHNAA
-406 AERILHTLLGSFVES
+406 AERILHTLLGTFVES
-421 SIAEMIKALPTIEPL
+421 SIAEMIKALPTVEPL

-483 VVFDDATALIKAQR
+483 VVFDDATTLIKAQR

-591 AHLTKIRFLF
+591 AHLTRIRFLF

>member
-1 MASHSMISRLLG
+1 MISRLLG

-152 DNIQRAESNFEV
+152 DKIQRAESNFEV

-387 SAGVMS
+387 SSGVMS

-406 AERILHTLLGSFVES
+406 AERILHTLLGTFVES
-421 SIAEMIKALPTIEPL
+421 SIAEMIKALPTVEPL

-483 VVFDDATALIKAQR
+483 VVFDDATTLIKAQR

-549 TQQVESM
+549 AQQVESM

-591 AHLTKIRFLF
+591 AHLTRIRFLF

>member
-1 MASHSMISRLLG
+1 MISRLLG

-84 LRFVGTF
+84 LRFVGAF

-240 RQVGEIGRVL
+240 RQVGDIGRVL
-250 QILNPLPLRYSRLA
+250 QVLDPLPLRYSRLA

-387 SAGVMS
+387 SSGVMS

-406 AERILHTLLGSFVES
+406 AERILHTLLGTFVES
-421 SIAEMIKALPTIEPL
+421 SIAEMIKALPTVEPL

-483 VVFDDATALIKAQR
+483 VVFDDATTLIKAQR

-530 LDKVEK
+530 LDKIEK

-549 TQQVESM
+549 AQQVESM

-591 AHLTKIRFLF
+591 AHLTRIRFLF

>member
-1 MASHSMISRLLG
+1 MISRLLG

-74 RARVLGSRLT
+74 RAKVLGSRLT

-406 AERILHTLLGSFVES
+406 AERILHTLLGTFVES
-421 SIAEMIKALPTIEPL
+421 SIAEMIKALPTVEPL

-471 KLSGAETESGCV
+471 KLSGAETESGYV
-483 VVFDDATALIKAQR
+483 VVFDDATTLIKAQR

-591 AHLTKIRFLF
+591 AHLTRIRFLF